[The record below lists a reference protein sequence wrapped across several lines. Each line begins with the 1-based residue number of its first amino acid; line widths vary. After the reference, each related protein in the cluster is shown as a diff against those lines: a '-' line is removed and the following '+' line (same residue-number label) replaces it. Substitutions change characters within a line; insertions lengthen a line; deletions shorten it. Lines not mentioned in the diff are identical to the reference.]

1 MSNNNPSYI
10 VGVDIAKIIAMVF
23 VVGVHVAGDGFEC
36 VSGGGGHASLKGF
49 VMGFFE
55 TCINIFAIASGY
67 VGVQAKFKVSRLV
80 ELWLQVV
87 FTCVV
92 CTLGLRF
99 LTDDSVSFEQW
110 IRAVMP
116 ISGVQY
122 WYMTAYFMLAFTM
135 PFLNAGVS
143 ALDRKTSGLVIAI
156 MLAIV
161 CGQSFVGIKGGLGV
175 EAGYSYAW
183 LVILYLVGAYWRLYG
198 DRLEFSTL
206 HWFLPMVPLAF
217 VSGVVPNYLPSA
229 IASRVYWLGYISPF
243 TVALS
248 VCIFGWALSL
258 KVENVRAQQ
267 AIKLV
272 SSCTL
277 GVYLFHYTPLIYGH
291 AIKPYITSVHPTG
304 AVSWWSYVM
313 GTTLVVFG
321 LCAILD
327 YARQLI
333 FKGVK
338 HYAVK

>member
-23 VVGVHVAGDGFEC
+23 VVGTHVAGSGFPIE
-36 VSGGGGHASLKGF
+36 GGGALRWIRATTLGLFDS
-49 VMGFFE
+49 
-55 TCINIFAIASGY
+55 CIDIFAIASGY
-67 VGVQAKFKVSRLV
+67 VGIMAQFRLSRIV

-92 CTLGLRF
+92 CSLGLVWVTGSS
-99 LTDDSVSFEQW
+99 LGLDEW
-110 IRAVMP
+110 IRSFMP
-116 ISGVQY
+116 IAGAKY

-277 GVYLFHYTPLIYGH
+277 GVYLFYYTPLIYGH